1 MPGDTSGEIDYAD
14 MRLPGDTD
22 AVAEMLFATALN
34 EALFLRSMPTALD
47 AADEGLITDA
57 KDAVA
62 KEVVVKDAIDAVA
75 PEAGQAVVHGCG
87 GGLSGV
93 AANSAPPQRV
103 GLSKVLSWA
112 LLPAAPR
119 LRRTWSRSRRV
130 QPSAMYQR

>member
-1 MPGDTSGEIDYAD
+1 MRLPGDISGEIDYAD

-34 EALFLRSMPTALD
+34 EALFLRSMPSALD
-47 AADEGLITDA
+47 AADEGPITNVEDA
-57 KDAVA
+57 AAKEMVVKDSKDAV
-62 KEVVVKDAIDAVA
+62 V

-119 LRRTWSRSRRV
+119 LRSTWSRRV